1 MDYLNQ
7 EFYRLNKDTPDLVYN
22 FANERITY
30 RKELGDNGILQI
42 IEIRQLYGEREI
54 IKRIVPSFEMSAA
67 DFDYWKMKLTEEALE
82 YQNKDAR
89 ETRNNVNLD
98 ELSDTIYLCTE
109 SVEDEYIYNES
120 LQKDLINREAAIK
133 TYEQLT
139 PIQKRRFYK
148 AKVLGMST
156 YQIAKEEGVSNVS
169 VFESIIA
176 TEKKL
181 RKALNKMNQ
190 RKNE

>member
-54 IKRIVPSFEMSAA
+54 TKRIVPSFEMSVD
-67 DFDYWKMKLTEEALE
+67 DFDYWKRKLTEEALE

-89 ETRNNVNLD
+89 ETRYNVNLD
-98 ELSDTIYLCTE
+98 ELSETIYLCTE

-156 YQIAKEEGVSNVS
+156 YQIAKEERVSNVS
-169 VFESIIA
+169 VFESIVA
-176 TEKKL
+176 AEKKL
-181 RKALNKMNQ
+181 RKTQKKKDDHKTN
-190 RKNE
+190 

>member
-30 RKELGDNGILQI
+30 RKELGDDGIIQI
-42 IEIRQLYGEREI
+42 VEIRQFYGEREI
-54 IKRIVPSFEMSAA
+54 TKRIVPSFEMSVD
-67 DFDYWKMKLTEEALE
+67 DFDYWKRKLTEEALE

-109 SVEDEYIYNES
+109 SVEDEYIRKED
-120 LQKDLINREAAIK
+120 LQQDLIVQEMAMK

-139 PIQKRRFYK
+139 HIQKRRFYK

-169 VFESIIA
+169 VFESIVA

-181 RKALNKMNQ
+181 RKSRK
-190 RKNE
+190 KNED

>member
-30 RKELGDNGILQI
+30 RKEFSDDGSIQI
-42 IEIRQLYGEREI
+42 VEIRQLYGERETT
-54 IKRIVPSFEMSAA
+54 KRIVPSFEMSAD
-67 DFDYWKMKLTEEALE
+67 DFDYWKRKLTEEALE

-120 LQKDLINREAAIK
+120 LKKDLLIQEAAIK

-156 YQIAKEEGVSNVS
+156 YQIAQEEGVSNVS
-169 VFESIIA
+169 VFESIVA
-176 TEKKL
+176 AEKKL
-181 RKALNKMNQ
+181 QKMRTTMKQ

>member
-30 RKELGDNGILQI
+30 RKELGDDGIIQI
-42 IEIRQLYGEREI
+42 VEIRQLYGEREI

-98 ELSDTIYLCTE
+98 ELSDTIFFCTE
-109 SVEDEYIYNES
+109 SVEDEFIRKEA
-120 LQKDLINREAAIK
+120 LQQNIIVQEAAMK

-139 PIQKRRFYK
+139 HIQKC
-148 AKVLGMST
+148 
-156 YQIAKEEGVSNVS
+156 
-169 VFESIIA
+169 
-176 TEKKL
+176 
-181 RKALNKMNQ
+181 
-190 RKNE
+190 

>member
-30 RKELGDNGILQI
+30 RKELGDDGSIQI
-42 IEIRQLYGEREI
+42 VEIRQLFGEREI
-54 IKRIVPSFEMSAA
+54 TKRIVPSFEMSAD
-67 DFDYWKMKLTEEALE
+67 DFDYWKRKLTEEALE

-120 LQKDLINREAAIK
+120 LQKDLLIQEAAIK

-169 VFESIIA
+169 VFESIVA
-176 TEKKL
+176 AEKKL
-181 RKALNKMNQ
+181 RKTQK
-190 RKNE
+190 KNDDHKTN

>member
-30 RKELGDNGILQI
+30 RKEFSDDGSIQI
-42 IEIRQLYGEREI
+42 VEIRQLYGERETT
-54 IKRIVPSFEMSAA
+54 KRIVPSFEMSAD
-67 DFDYWKMKLTEEALE
+67 DFDYWKRKLTEEALE

-98 ELSDTIYLCTE
+98 ELSDTSYLCTE

-120 LQKDLINREAAIK
+120 LQKELLIQEAAIK
-133 TYEQLT
+133 MYEQLT

>member
-22 FANERITY
+22 FANEKITY
-30 RKELGDNGILQI
+30 RKELGDDGII
-42 IEIRQLYGEREI
+42 RIVEIRQLYGEQEKT
-54 IKRIVPSFEMSAA
+54 KRIVPSFEMSVD
-67 DFDYWKMKLTEEALE
+67 DFDYWKRKLTEDALE

-109 SVEDEYIYNES
+109 SVEDEYIYKES
-120 LQKDLINREAAIK
+120 LQKDFIIQDAAIK

-156 YQIAKEEGVSNVS
+156 YEIAKEEGVSNVS
-169 VFESIIA
+169 VFESIVA
-176 TEKKL
+176 AEKKL
-181 RKALNKMNQ
+181 RKT
-190 RKNE
+190 RKKNDDHKAN

>member
-30 RKELGDNGILQI
+30 RKEFSDDGSIQI
-42 IEIRQLYGEREI
+42 VEIRQLYGERETT
-54 IKRIVPSFEMSAA
+54 KRIVPSFEMSAD
-67 DFDYWKMKLTEEALE
+67 DFDYWKRKLTEEALE

-120 LQKDLINREAAIK
+120 LQKDLLIQEAAIK

-181 RKALNKMNQ
+181 QKALNKMNQ

>member
-30 RKELGDNGILQI
+30 RKEFSDDGSIQI
-42 IEIRQLYGEREI
+42 VEIRQLYGERETT
-54 IKRIVPSFEMSAA
+54 KRIVSSFEMSAD
-67 DFDYWKMKLTEEALE
+67 DFDYWKRKLTEEALE

-120 LQKDLINREAAIK
+120 LQKDLLIQEAAIK

-156 YQIAKEEGVSNVS
+156 YQIAKEEGVSNIS

-181 RKALNKMNQ
+181 RKALNKINQ

>member
-30 RKELGDNGILQI
+30 RKELGDDGSIQI
-42 IEIRQLYGEREI
+42 VEVRQLYGEREI
-54 IKRIVPSFEMSAA
+54 IKRNVPSFEMSVD
-67 DFDYWKMKLTEEALE
+67 DFDYWKIKLTEEALE

-120 LQKDLINREAAIK
+120 LQKDLIIQEAAIK

-139 PIQKRRFYK
+139 AIQKRRFYK

-156 YQIAKEEGVSNVS
+156 YEIADEEGVSNVS
-169 VFESIIA
+169 VFESIVA
-176 TEKKL
+176 AEKKL
-181 RKALNKMNQ
+181 RKV
-190 RKNE
+190 RKRNGDHKTN